1 MDKRY
6 TDLTVYGKVR
16 FNNFYVKVIVPRK
29 FFRKY
34 LPDAESIKD
43 NRYVRIFGSA
53 LHHPNIWQLNR
64 RSVAGG
70 VAVGMFT
77 GLIPGSNPVQFTAAA
92 IFSMIFR
99 VNLPVAVFVTLYTN
113 PFTIVPLY
121 FLAYKLGA
129 FFIGPANSN
138 VPQQELDLWNL
149 PLSEWIPAF
158 LHWMAAMGKP
168 LALGLF
174 LLGLL
179 LAAAGYAA
187 IHLAWRAYVVLQW
200 RKRKMRRNAAL

>member
-1 MDKRY
+1 M
-6 TDLTVYGKVR
+6 
-16 FNNFYVKVIVPRK
+16 PRK

-34 LPDAESIKD
+34 LPDAESIKH
-43 NRYVRIFGSA
+43 NRYTRFFGPA
-53 LHHPNIWQLNR
+53 LQHPNLWHLNR

-92 IFSMIFR
+92 ILSMIFR
-99 VNLPVAVFVTLYTN
+99 VNLPVAMFVTFYTN

-129 FFIGPANSN
+129 FFIGQHNG
-138 VPQQELDLWNL
+138 NL
-149 PLSEWIPAF
+149 PQHELNLWDLPLTDWIPA
-158 LHWMAAMGKP
+158 LIHWATVMGKP

-174 LLGLL
+174 LMALL
-179 LAAAGYAA
+179 FAVVGYAA
-187 IHLAWRAYVVLQW
+187 VHLAWRAYVVLKW
-200 RKRKMRRNAAL
+200 RKRKMRRSVAR

>member
-1 MDKRY
+1 M
-6 TDLTVYGKVR
+6 
-16 FNNFYVKVIVPRK
+16 PRK

-34 LPDAESIKD
+34 LPEPDSFMQ

-70 VAVGMFT
+70 VAVGMFA
-77 GLIPGSNPVQFTAAA
+77 GLIPGSNPVQFIASA
-92 IFSMIFR
+92 ILSMVFR

-121 FLAYKLGA
+121 IIAYKLGA
-129 FFIGPANSN
+129 FFIGPQNGN
-138 VPQQELDLWNL
+138 VPQQELELWNL
-149 PLSEWIPAF
+149 PFSEWLPAL
-158 LHWMAAMGKP
+158 LHWLAAMGRP
-168 LALGLF
+168 LAVGLF

-179 LAAAGYAA
+179 LAVAGYVA
-187 IHLAWRAYVVLQW
+187 IHLAWRAYIVMQW
-200 RKRKMRRNAAL
+200 RKRKMRRNAML